1 MPQSQTLTGARVQ
14 LYVPNQTGTLVLAGI
29 YDTVSKNVSLG
40 TEGVWTLGQ
49 YSAHEI
55 PITSY
60 ELVTLNC
67 SGFRVLDHG
76 VTIIGNFPTLADL
89 LNFNSVVLKVVDRQ
103 SGKTTMVVTGAVPNA
118 NSENYNVKATSKIS
132 ISYVGIAA
140 FSENETDASGN
151 PTDGEGTPSW
161 P

>member
-1 MPQSQTLTGARVQ
+1 MSQTLTGARVE
-14 LYVPNQTGTLVLAGI
+14 LFVPNQVGTLVLAGI

-89 LNFNSVVLKVVDRQ
+89 LNFNSVTLKVVDRQ
-103 SGKTTMVVTGAVPNA
+103 SGKTILVVTGAVPNA
-118 NSENYNVKATSKIS
+118 NTENHNVKATSKVS

-140 FSENETDASGN
+140 FSENEVDANGV

>member
-14 LYVPNQTGTLVLAGI
+14 LYLPNNVGTLVLAGV

-76 VTIIGNFPTLADL
+76 VTIVGNFPTLADL
-89 LNFNSVVLKVVDRQ
+89 LNYNSVVLKVVDRQ
-103 SGKTTMVVTGAVPNA
+103 SGDTIMVVTGAVPTSNT
-118 NSENYNVKATSKIS
+118 ENHNVKSTSKIS
-132 ISYVGIAA
+132 ISYSGIAA
-140 FSENETDASGN
+140 FSENEVDANGV
-151 PTDGEGTPSW
+151 PTDGEGTGSW

>member
-1 MPQSQTLTGARVQ
+1 MSQTLTGARVE
-14 LYVPNQTGTLVLAGI
+14 LFVPNQVGTLVLAGI

-49 YSAHEI
+49 YSAREI

-60 ELVTLNC
+60 ELVSLNC

-89 LNFNSVVLKVVDRQ
+89 LNFNSVTLKVVDRQ
-103 SGKTTMVVTGAVPNA
+103 SGKTILVVTGAVPNA
-118 NSENYNVKATSKIS
+118 NTENHNVKATSKIS

-140 FSENETDASGN
+140 FSENEVDPNGV
-151 PTDGEGTPSW
+151 PTDGEGVPSW

>member
-1 MPQSQTLTGARVQ
+1 MATQTLTGARVN
-14 LYVPNQTGTLVLAGI
+14 LYVPNNVGTLILAGI
-29 YDTVSKNVSLG
+29 YENVSKNVSLG

-49 YSAHEI
+49 YEAREI

-60 ELVTLNC
+60 ELVSLNC

-76 VTIIGNFPTLADL
+76 VTMVGNFPTLADL
-89 LNFNSVVLKVVDRQ
+89 LNFGSVTLKVVDRQ
-103 SGKTTMVVTGAVPNA
+103 SGKTIMVVTGCVPNA
-118 NSENYNVKATSKIS
+118 NTENHNVKATSKIS

-140 FSENETDASGN
+140 FSENETDPSGN
-151 PTDGEGTPSW
+151 PTDGEGVGSW

>member
-1 MPQSQTLTGARVQ
+1 MSQTLTGARVE
-14 LYVPNQTGTLVLAGI
+14 LFVPNQVGTLVLAGI

-89 LNFNSVVLKVVDRQ
+89 LNFNSVTLKVVDRQ
-103 SGKTTMVVTGAVPNA
+103 SGKTVMVVTGAVPNA
-118 NSENYNVKATSKIS
+118 NTENHNIKATSKVS
-132 ISYVGIAA
+132 LSYVGIAA
-140 FSENETDASGN
+140 FSENEVDANGV